1 MYRMT
6 MSVEQVL
13 SSALLLGEAIGL
25 AFALER
31 GLLCGSDGA
40 VVLLFPETLFPLLD
54 PVLE

>member
-1 MYRMT
+1 MYRVT

-13 SSALLLGEAIGL
+13 SPALLLGEVMGL

-31 GLLCGSDGA
+31 GRLCDSDGA
-40 VVLLFPETLFPLLD
+40 VVLLLPETLFPLLD

>member
-1 MYRMT
+1 

-13 SSALLLGEAIGL
+13 SPALLLGEVMDL

-31 GLLCGSDGA
+31 GHLCGSDRA
-40 VVLLFPETLFPLLD
+40 VVLLLPETLFPLLD